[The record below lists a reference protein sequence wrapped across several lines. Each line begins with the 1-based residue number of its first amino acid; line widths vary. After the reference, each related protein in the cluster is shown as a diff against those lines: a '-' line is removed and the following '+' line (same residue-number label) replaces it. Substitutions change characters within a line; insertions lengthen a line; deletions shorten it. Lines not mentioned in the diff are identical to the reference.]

1 MSRTEAIQWVL
12 FLAFLAIMVAVVT
25 YLPISLPGRQ
35 TVPSDTRRSDFFWW
49 YWLVTSVILIY
60 AILFLLFEDEE

>member
-1 MSRTEAIQWVL
+1 
-12 FLAFLAIMVAVVT
+12 MVAVVT

-60 AILFLLFEDEE
+60 AMLSCFFFSKTRNRITSLYDRFLVLIP

>member
-1 MSRTEAIQWVL
+1 
-12 FLAFLAIMVAVVT
+12 MVAVVT

-35 TVPSDTRRSDFFWW
+35 TVPSDTCRSDFFWW

-60 AILFLLFEDEE
+60 AMLSYFFFSKTENRITNLYDRFLVLIP

>member
-1 MSRTEAIQWVL
+1 
-12 FLAFLAIMVAVVT
+12 MVAVVT

-35 TVPSDTRRSDFFWW
+35 TVPSDTCRSDFFWW

-60 AILFLLFEDEE
+60 AILFLLFEDQE

>member
-1 MSRTEAIQWVL
+1 
-12 FLAFLAIMVAVVT
+12 MVAVVT

-60 AILFLLFEDEE
+60 AIMLSCFFFSKTRNRITSLYDRFLVLIQ